1 MSEKEQKIEFPTTWS
16 YRIIVDAANKDC
28 CAAIRDALKEYGI
41 EAELEKKDKS
51 SSGKYQAYRVQVLFD
66 SQEMMND
73 LSSRLSVIN
82 GVKFLL

>member
-1 MSEKEQKIEFPTTWS
+1 MSEQEQKIEFPCSWS
-16 YRIIVDAANKDC
+16 YRIIVDAANEDC
-28 CAAIRDALKEYGI
+28 PVAILDALKEYGI
-41 EAELEKKDKS
+41 KSELEKKDKS
-51 SSGKYQAYRVQVLFD
+51 SGGKYQAYRVQVVFD